1 MKIIVDTLGGDNA
14 PLAVFQGVLDAMA
27 KDKELQTILVGKKE
41 EITSFFQKNNGDLSR
56 IEIIEA
62 EEAVLN
68 TDHPSLFLKQK
79 PNSSLAKCFEALRT
93 RNDISAMVSAGPT
106 GAILTGTVLRIGR
119 IPGIARPALMATIPT
134 RPGPLCRVMDV
145 GANMDCKP
153 EYLYQF
159 AIMADAYLKTIGV
172 ANPRIG
178 LLNVGAEEG
187 KGNELAKAAYPLLQ
201 QSGLNFVGNIE
212 GDHVLRGEAD
222 AVICDGF
229 SGNVWVKSLE
239 EACKY
244 VSDLFKEAV
253 TGNPLAKFGAL
264 FQLKGLKKAKLPFEM
279 SRKACAPL
287 LGAKK
292 VIVKAHGKAEADSIM
307 LTIEEAV
314 RLVKEGLIEK
324 IGEAMKPAE
333 TQQ

>member
-1 MKIIVDTLGGDNA
+1 MKIIVDTLGGDHA
-14 PLAVFQGVLDAMA
+14 PLAVFQGALDAME
-27 KDKELQTILVGKKE
+27 KDKELQLILVGKKE
-41 EITSFFQKNNGDLSR
+41 EINSYFEQHKGDLSR

-62 EEAVLN
+62 DEAVLN
-68 TDHPSLFLKQK
+68 TDHPSTFFKEK
-79 PNSSLAKCFEALRT
+79 PNCSLARCFEALRT
-93 RNDISAMVSAGPT
+93 REDIDAMVSAGPT

-119 IPGIARPALMATIPT
+119 IPGVARPALMATIPT
-134 RPGPLCRVMDV
+134 RPGPLCRVIDV

-159 AIMADAYLKTIGV
+159 AVMADAYLKAIGID
-172 ANPRIG
+172 NPRIG

-187 KGNELAKAAYPLLQ
+187 KGDELAKAAFPLLKE
-201 QSGLNFVGNIE
+201 SGLNFVGNVE

-222 AVICDGF
+222 AVVCDGF

-253 TGNPLAKFGAL
+253 AGNPLAKFGAL
-264 FQLKGLKKAKLPFEM
+264 FQLKGLKKAKVPFEM

-292 VIVKAHGKAEADSIM
+292 IIVKAHGKAEADSIM
-307 LTIEEAV
+307 LTILEAAKLV
-314 RLVKEGLIEK
+314 REGLIEK
-324 IGEAMKPAE
+324 IATAMQPK
-333 TQQ
+333 